1 MIGGSARGGDERGFS
16 LAELLVVTAV
26 VGVVM
31 AGVTGIFLGS
41 QQSFLRGTNQIE
53 AQQSARVAIARMI
66 QEIRGAGYDP
76 MRAGFSAITAQT
88 ATGLTLQNDWNGNGV
103 IEPGIT
109 VTVGGIV
116 RGEQVAYSLSGTDL
130 RRQESGVDGGPL
142 VLAAGVEQL
151 AFQYRDAADAITAVA
166 ANIRSVVMTVGT
178 RPEQQTASALGM
190 AQVVMVDRV
199 RLRNR

>member
-1 MIGGSARGGDERGFS
+1 MIGGLTRHGDERGFS

-53 AQQSARVAIARMI
+53 AQQSARVAIERMI

-76 MRAGFSAITAQT
+76 MRAGFPAITAQT

-116 RGEQVAYSLSGTDL
+116 RGEQVTYSLSGTDL
-130 RRQESGVDGGPL
+130 RRQESGVDGLPL
-142 VLAAGVEQL
+142 VVAAGVEQL